1 VSSSSQPGQTEPC
14 SAFRVIDGPDRSKS
28 GDHAI
33 GRRSNWTPR
42 HSETFQF
49 TCFQALENFLD
60 NNFNNGGTIA
70 DMEGASGNYGQQV
83 VLLPMYV
90 QWANIHIATL
100 RNSLWG
106 PRE

>member
-1 VSSSSQPGQTEPC
+1 M
-14 SAFRVIDGPDRSKS
+14 
-28 GDHAI
+28 
-33 GRRSNWTPR
+33 
-42 HSETFQF
+42 
-49 TCFQALENFLD
+49 D

-100 RNSLWG
+100 RNALWG